1 MVEGAVEDALAIGE
15 PGGGPCERGDFA
27 HRLGTIEGDGGAVC
41 RDGIERGRAA
51 DDGGRVEGVPREEEG
66 RRRHVGLDDGRPR
79 SKIEAIEMGVLVV
92 EEQPSVLREHELG
105 ERAPVRIG
113 GVDALFPVVEIEGTA
128 VGNGDGLPVHGG
140 VGGIL
145 QRKIFFIAARKE
157 QRRFGNGR
165 GRKASLDGKDPPQKC
180 SGESRP
186 QPEDGFRASI
196 HRTIITRARVKDKE
210 IPQKK
215 GSVGKKRSSFFMP
228 NAAVREGIRPSQKK
242 FFQNAK
248 KFGILAPGCHIS
260 VLS

>member
-1 MVEGAVEDALAIGE
+1 
-15 PGGGPCERGDFA
+15 
-27 HRLGTIEGDGGAVC
+27 
-41 RDGIERGRAA
+41 
-51 DDGGRVEGVPREEEG
+51 
-66 RRRHVGLDDGRPR
+66 
-79 SKIEAIEMGVLVV
+79 MGVLVV
-92 EEQPSVLREHELG
+92 EEQPSVLREHEFG
-105 ERAPVRIG
+105 ERAPMCIG

-165 GRKASLDGKDPPQKC
+165 GRKASLDGEDTPKKC
-180 SGESRP
+180 SGEGRP

>member
-1 MVEGAVEDALAIGE
+1 
-15 PGGGPCERGDFA
+15 
-27 HRLGTIEGDGGAVC
+27 
-41 RDGIERGRAA
+41 
-51 DDGGRVEGVPREEEG
+51 
-66 RRRHVGLDDGRPR
+66 
-79 SKIEAIEMGVLVV
+79 MGVLVV
-92 EEQPSVLREHELG
+92 EEQPSVLREHEFG

-165 GRKASLDGKDPPQKC
+165 GRKASLDGKDPSHKC
-180 SGESRP
+180 SGEGRP